1 MRPKADIDDNQRL
14 ELYSLQLLLLSLLL
28 STRRR
33 GSLDIFSHDVPIQG
47 HVADDRSGSCALGV
61 CHS

>member
-1 MRPKADIDDNQRL
+1 MRPKADIADNQRL

-33 GSLDIFSHDVPIQG
+33 GSLDIFSHDVLFKAMWLMT
-47 HVADDRSGSCALGV
+47 VLDLVR
-61 CHS
+61 

>member
-33 GSLDIFSHDVPIQG
+33 GSLDIFSHDVPAMWLMT
-47 HVADDRSGSCALGV
+47 VLDLVR
-61 CHS
+61 